1 MANTVPNIDPK
12 IVEILSAYDES
23 ADGGAGGNLWF
34 VQGQAVILHKCVER
48 IAARAKIVFEEPQ
61 IIRAEREEAV
71 ILVRARLGDRSDYD
85 IGEALVNVNY
95 RVSGRQAA
103 YVFAMAL
110 KRGRD
115 RLVLKLVGLHG
126 LAYSEV
132 ESDDFQS
139 QSGAGL
145 APGTDRKAIMDEA
158 EQKGICDTE
167 DGRVTRADALRRK

>member
-71 ILVRARLGDRSDYD
+71 ILVRARLGDRWDYD

-110 KRGRD
+110 KRGRSACLKARRTPGPALLRGGERRFRSARRGPLSRD
-115 RLVLKLVGLHG
+115 RG
-126 LAYSEV
+126 SE
-132 ESDDFQS
+132 SH
-139 QSGAGL
+139 
-145 APGTDRKAIMDEA
+145 
-158 EQKGICDTE
+158 
-167 DGRVTRADALRRK
+167 DA